1 MSQYTTRIL
10 EVRVSTSKGT
20 SYKYENLVERY
31 KDIELT
37 YYDENGKQIIKQVH
51 GFFARLVQHECDHLN
66 GIVFLERVK
75 EKNGFATVENIN
87 KYQQPEKFRY
97 KHENEIKQGYVY
109 AFSNMKQEDGEAA
122 AKKDDH
128 SYMTYQANRDGY
140 KYEIVEEG
148 IEDEYNYYIKAK
160 KIK

>member
-1 MSQYTTRIL
+1 MAFLPDLKKSGYPANIL
-10 EVRVSTSKGT
+10 
-20 SYKYENLVERY
+20 Y
-31 KDIELT
+31 
-37 YYDENGKQIIKQVH
+37 
-51 GFFARLVQHECDHLN
+51 
-66 GIVFLERVK
+66 
-75 EKNGFATVENIN
+75 
-87 KYQQPEKFRY
+87 
-97 KHENEIKQGYVY
+97 EIKQGYVY

-148 IEDEYNYYIKAK
+148 VEDEYNYYIKAK